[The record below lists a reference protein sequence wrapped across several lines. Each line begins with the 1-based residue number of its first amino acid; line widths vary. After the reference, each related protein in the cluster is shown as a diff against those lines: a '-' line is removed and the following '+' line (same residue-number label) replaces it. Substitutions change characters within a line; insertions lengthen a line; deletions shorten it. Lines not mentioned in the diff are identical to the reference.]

1 MKIKREFS
9 IVLFILLA
17 TGLLVF
23 GYYFLKGRNLFEK
36 PNVYRVVYRDIAGVT
51 GASPVYYNGL
61 KVGQVIRTQLM
72 PDGSGRIAVSFQ
84 LSTSDL
90 KLTKDTEVQI
100 YSADLFTRAI
110 QIHLGTSTELAQ
122 SGDTLK
128 GNAQLSLTDAVG
140 EQIDPLKAKAESM
153 IASVDSVL
161 ISFQQLM
168 NPKAVS
174 DIDSSFT
181 SVRDALASLSRTA
194 ERLDRLVEVE
204 SITLTA
210 TLKNM
215 ETVSATLARNSDEM
229 DHIFTNLDTLSRELA
244 HGRLRQVLD
253 ELALTSAEL
262 KKAAV
267 SLNNSEGT
275 MGKLLHDDSLYTN
288 LNAAS
293 KDLDLLLEDLR
304 VNPNRY
310 LSIFGKKDR
319 LPKLSNADIER
330 IGKVIEEK
338 K

>member
-1 MKIKREFS
+1 
-9 IVLFILLA
+9 
-17 TGLLVF
+17 
-23 GYYFLKGRNLFEK
+23 
-36 PNVYRVVYRDIAGVT
+36 
-51 GASPVYYNGL
+51 
-61 KVGQVIRTQLM
+61 
-72 PDGSGRIAVSFQ
+72 
-84 LSTSDL
+84 
-90 KLTKDTEVQI
+90 
-100 YSADLFTRAI
+100 
-110 QIHLGTSTELAQ
+110 
-122 SGDTLK
+122 
-128 GNAQLSLTDAVG
+128 
-140 EQIDPLKAKAESM
+140 
-153 IASVDSVL
+153 
-161 ISFQQLM
+161 
-168 NPKAVS
+168 
-174 DIDSSFT
+174 
-181 SVRDALASLSRTA
+181 
-194 ERLDRLVEVE
+194 
-204 SITLTA
+204 
-210 TLKNM
+210 
-215 ETVSATLARNSDEM
+215 
-229 DHIFTNLDTLSRELA
+229 ELA